1 MPDRRELY
9 GELEAD
15 LRRRRI
21 EDAERLLEQR
31 PSAEGVPPMEV
42 ELTCEHPA
50 VFEGIGPWWVWV
62 VLMMILQL
70 GVAAVAWLTP

>member
-1 MPDRRELY
+1 MPDRSKLY

-21 EDAERLLEQR
+21 EDAERLLEQC
-31 PSAEGVPPMEV
+31 PGVEDVLPMEV

-50 VFEGIGPWWVWV
+50 VFEGIGPWWAWV